1 MKEITLQVKANIGEP
16 VYMVSWYDASNYP
29 EEENPEIKFG
39 LYEDGYTIC
48 SIELD
53 ADGINYYYF
62 SYEKYLVRSDVGMF
76 VSREEFDNFIE
87 TVCKD
92 FNDAHLRKNT
102 VIYVGENYEPEYID
116 SAYID
121 DGRILIKTN
130 NKNFIYW
137 DELGTE
143 FYLSKP
149 E

>member
-62 SYEKYLVRSDVGMF
+62 S
-76 VSREEFDNFIE
+76 
-87 TVCKD
+87 
-92 FNDAHLRKNT
+92 
-102 VIYVGENYEPEYID
+102 
-116 SAYID
+116 
-121 DGRILIKTN
+121 
-130 NKNFIYW
+130 
-137 DELGTE
+137 
-143 FYLSKP
+143 
-149 E
+149 